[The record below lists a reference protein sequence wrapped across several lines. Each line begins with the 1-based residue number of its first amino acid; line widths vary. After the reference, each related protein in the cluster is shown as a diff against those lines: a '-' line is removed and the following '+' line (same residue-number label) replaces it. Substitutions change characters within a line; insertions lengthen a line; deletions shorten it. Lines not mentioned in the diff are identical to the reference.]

1 MGLEWS
7 IWDIPKFQP
16 PAAAEF
22 VEVGLCT
29 TVVSDGLGMLTEEE
43 VEWCEEKEDD
53 CEADDD
59 GAGNPSAPDDAD
71 GADGA
76 LGRLATF
83 GV

>member
-59 GAGNPSAPDDAD
+59 GAGNPSAPDVAD